1 MEKLEFYKNIE
12 EIFKNE
18 IKKGY
23 KSTYDCDDFINEL
36 YDLQNDKIYEEN
48 YQNGDFEY
56 LFHNDYDYSI
66 ETVEDMM
73 QYFKD
78 QTIHCIVY
86 DDWNSIKSFMEDIEE
101 CEEYCFVNDGIA
113 RIEKWEDSYKPWL
126 ENIVEQTQYKIQEL
140 NKKKNN
146 ERDM

>member
-18 IKKGY
+18 IKNGY
-23 KSTYDCDDFINEL
+23 QSKYKCDDFINKL
-36 YDLQNDKIYEEN
+36 NDLQNDKIYEEN

-78 QTIHCIVY
+78 QTINCIVY
-86 DDWNSIKSFMEDIEE
+86 DNWNSIKNFMEDIEE
-101 CEEYCFVNDGIA
+101 CEEYCFVNDGIG
-113 RIEKWEDSYKPWL
+113 RIEKWSDSYKSWL
-126 ENIVEQTQYKIQEL
+126 ENVVEQTQYKIKEL
-140 NKKKNN
+140 NKNKNN
-146 ERDM
+146 ER